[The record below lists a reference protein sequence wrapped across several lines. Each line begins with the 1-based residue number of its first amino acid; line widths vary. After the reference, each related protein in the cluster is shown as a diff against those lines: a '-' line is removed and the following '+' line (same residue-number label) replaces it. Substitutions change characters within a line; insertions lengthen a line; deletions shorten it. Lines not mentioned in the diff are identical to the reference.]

1 MIDCNSR
8 FYVTRTRFF
17 LFISLFFFLTQ
28 NLLAVNSFGAIRY
41 FREHDLIRGFE
52 YIVCVNK
59 NDTTQAHISTA
70 FAFY

>member
-1 MIDCNSR
+1 MIDYNSR

-17 LFISLFFFLTQ
+17 IYFVIFLLAQ

-41 FREHDLIRGFE
+41 FREQDLIRGFE